1 MRISDWSSDVCSS
14 DLAGR
19 AQVTEGALVSAA
31 AGTLLTTIE
40 HATPVYVNF
49 SQSSSDL
56 LAIRRDITAGQLN
69 LSSLERVPVQLELED
84 GTLYGISGLIDF
96 LDLAIDEETGTA
108 ALRAEF
114 PNPGRLLLPG
124 QFVRARIAVG
134 TQADGIIVPQ
144 RAVTVSPQGGTV
156 MVVGAK
162 NMAEPRKVTPGA
174 MQGGNWGRQEGL
186 RPGDRKRD

>member
-14 DLAGR
+14 DLAG
-19 AQVTEGALVSAA
+19 
-31 AGTLLTTIE
+31 
-40 HATPVYVNF
+40 
-49 SQSSSDL
+49 
-56 LAIRRDITAGQLN
+56 QLN
-69 LSSLERVPVQLELED
+69 LSSLDRVPVQLELED
-84 GTLYGISGLIDF
+84 GTLYGISGHIDF

-124 QFVRARIAVG
+124 QFVRARIAAG

-162 NMAEPRKVTPGA
+162 NI
-174 MQGGNWGRQEGL
+174 
-186 RPGDRKRD
+186 DRKSQGRRGGKECVSTGRARLWPDN